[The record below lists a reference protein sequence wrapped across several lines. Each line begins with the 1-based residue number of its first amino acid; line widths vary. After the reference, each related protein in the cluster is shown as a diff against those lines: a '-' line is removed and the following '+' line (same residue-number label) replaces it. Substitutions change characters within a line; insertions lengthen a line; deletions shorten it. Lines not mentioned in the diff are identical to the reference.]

1 MRGILARGADVPLWQ
16 LKQLLGRAGV
26 IECRPGKT
34 GRRFVAIL
42 AHIARSDVIGVLAN
56 RGCAI
61 VAAEAVLA
69 DPGMVEHSAR
79 EARGRLVAILT
90 DVGRI
95 DMRGILARRAGAIVA
110 GEAVARRARMIE
122 GRPVKAGR

>member
-1 MRGILARGADVPLWQ
+1 M
-16 LKQLLGRAGV
+16 
-26 IECRPGKT
+26 
-34 GRRFVAIL
+34 AIF
-42 AHIARSDVIGVLAN
+42 AHIARGDVIGVLADSG
-56 RGCAI
+56 RAI

-79 EARGRLVAILT
+79 EGRGRLVAILT

-95 DMRGILARRAGAIVA
+95 DMRGILASGVGAIVA
-110 GEAVARRARMIE
+110 GEAILRRAGVIE